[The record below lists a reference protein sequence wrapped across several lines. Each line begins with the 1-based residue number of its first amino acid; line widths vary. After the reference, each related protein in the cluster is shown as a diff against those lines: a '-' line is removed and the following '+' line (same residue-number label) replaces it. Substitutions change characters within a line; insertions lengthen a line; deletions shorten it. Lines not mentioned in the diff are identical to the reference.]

1 MTTKTIEPEPFER
14 ERHLLAAVVEYSD
27 DAIITKTL
35 EGIILSWNA
44 AAERIYGYSAEEV
57 VGQPISML
65 APPDQPDEVTGIL
78 ERIKRGEHVDHY
90 ETVRMRKDGR
100 QVAVSLTISP
110 IKDPSGHVIAA
121 STIARDITKRKQV
134 EKALW
139 SRTRQLDER
148 VKELRCLHSISE
160 VTEKQDL
167 SLSQTLQETINLIPP
182 AWRFPEIACARL
194 TLNGQIFKTNS
205 FRETVWRQTSD
216 IVVHGQP
223 VGVLEVCYL
232 AEKPEDDEGPFLKEE
247 RSLLNTIAVQLGKTL
262 ERKQAEEAL
271 RQAHDELEQ
280 RVEARTRE
288 IERRRQVA
296 ESLRDILAILNSS
309 RPLGEILDYIVAQA
323 SWLLESDASAIYRL
337 QDQERLLYLQAARGL
352 DADFTN
358 TISIPVGGGITGQ
371 AVRQGRPVA
380 ISHTT
385 RSWASEMSD
394 DDPVL
399 EPEQQDFLAHM
410 AKRYGAML
418 AVPLIVKDRIDGTI
432 SLYYHEPREF
442 SGEEIELAAAF
453 ADQAALA
460 IENARLR
467 AQSEQVA
474 VAAER
479 NRLARELHDAVS
491 QTLFSASLIAEMLPR
506 VWQRHPEEAQASLE
520 ELRLLTQGA
529 LAEMR
534 TLLLELRPATL
545 TEAKLDKVLR
555 HLTEAITSR
564 TRVPIELVADGDCSL
579 PPEMQIALYRI
590 TQEALNNI
598 AKHARAS
605 QAVVELRCQSD
616 RVELCISDD
625 GQGFE
630 PSSISPEHLGVG
642 IMRERAK
649 AIGAELEIESQLGGG
664 TQLMVTW
671 QNTRQGA

>member
-1 MTTKTIEPEPFER
+1 VTTKTIEPEPFER

-35 EGIILSWNA
+35 AGIILSWNA
-44 AAERIYGYSAEEV
+44 AAERIYGYSTEEV
-57 VGQPISML
+57 VGQPIAVL
-65 APPDQPDEVTGIL
+65 VPPDQPDEVSGIL
-78 ERIKRGEHVDHY
+78 ERIQRGEHVDHY

-134 EKALW
+134 ENALW

-520 ELRLLTQGA
+520 ELRLLTRGA

-605 QAVVELRCQSD
+605 QATVELRCQPD

-625 GQGFE
+625 GRGFE